1 MARRPPIAMSDLLSD
16 LHWFA
21 AAVVRTGAILVLSM
35 AAAIIADRSLFAY
48 RRIRRLHIERRYNA
62 IALLALDGDDD
73 ARRALVRSP
82 SRHRIDIAYMLI
94 GPIIAERDLPRIA
107 RARATFQEMSLMPVL
122 NRMLSSRRWW
132 RRALAVRALGL
143 LQARTHTAAIVA
155 ALDDGNDEVRAA
167 ALDAIADLRDP
178 ATVKAL
184 VVRLHDVSLHPGR
197 RAAAIAAFGSECE
210 LFVLEVAEVDA
221 ANRLNYA
228 RALAVCGT
236 ERSRPALCRWTEDP
250 RADVRATAFE
260 ALAHVGLDQ
269 VAASL
274 AIEALESADVAVRAM
289 AAYALHDWS
298 GAGEETA
305 SRLARHLDDSWPV
318 AVKAARS
325 LQTLCDVGL
334 AALRASAFR
343 TDLAGVLARQ
353 ALWELEA
360 R

>member
-1 MARRPPIAMSDLLSD
+1 MSDLLSD
-16 LHWFA
+16 LNWFA
-21 AAVVRTGAILVLSM
+21 AAVVRAGAILVLSM
-35 AAAIIADRSLFAY
+35 AAAVIVGRSLFAY
-48 RRIRRLHIERRYNA
+48 RQIRRLHVERRYKP
-62 IALLALDGDDD
+62 IALRALDGDDE
-73 ARRALVRSP
+73 AGRELVGSP
-82 SRHRIDIAYMLI
+82 SRHRIDIAYLLI
-94 GPIIAERDLPRIA
+94 GPIMAQRDSPRIA
-107 RARATFQEMSLMPVL
+107 RARETFHAMALMPVIDRL
-122 NRMLSSRRWW
+122 LSSRRWW
-132 RRALAVRALGL
+132 RRALALRALGL
-143 LQARTHTAAIVA
+143 LQIQTHTAAILA

-184 VVRLHDVSLHPGR
+184 VVRLHDISLHPGR

-210 LFVLEVAEVDA
+210 PFVLEVAEVDA

-236 ERSRPALCRWTEDP
+236 ERSRPTLCRWTEDP
-250 RADVRATAFE
+250 RADVRAAAFE

-305 SRLARHLDDSWPV
+305 SRLAQHLDDSWPV
-318 AVKAARS
+318 AVRAARS
-325 LQTLCDVGL
+325 LQTLRDVGL
-334 AALRASAFR
+334 AALRASASR

-353 ALWELEA
+353 TLWELEA